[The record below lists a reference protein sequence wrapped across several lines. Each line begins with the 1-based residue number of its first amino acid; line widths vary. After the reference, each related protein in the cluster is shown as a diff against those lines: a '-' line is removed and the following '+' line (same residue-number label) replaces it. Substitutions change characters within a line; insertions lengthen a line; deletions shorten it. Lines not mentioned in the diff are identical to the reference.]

1 MDLKKKV
8 VGTIEKW
15 GEAARASNRK
25 AFEEKKN
32 LPELTYKLV
41 SHSNTNS
48 LEEEISA
55 LMRDGWRPTGG
66 VFYQTFGG
74 VYYQAM
80 FREPEKNVPANPDS
94 QRQ

>member
-8 VGTIEKW
+8 IEKIGQW
-15 GEAARASNRK
+15 GEAAQASMKRDL
-25 AFEEKKN
+25 EERKN

-41 SHSNTNS
+41 SQSNTNS
-48 LEEEISA
+48 LEEEVSA

-80 FREPEKNVPANPDS
+80 FREPEKNVPSNNV
-94 QRQ
+94 